1 MSARKWGVCQHCGGR
16 FKVCRYNGHHQ
27 KFCTR
32 KRCVADRKRLRQR
45 RCYRAQY
52 RSDEAFRE
60 SERKR
65 AREGMARRRAAGAG
79 VDDSPPGF
87 GVDPLHVVT
96 AVVSQLTDEKDPVC
110 VMERVRSFAG
120 WGRML
125 TESCLPRDGPG

>member
-1 MSARKWGVCQHCGGR
+1 MSARRWSVCVHCGRR
-16 FKVCRYNGHHQ
+16 FRVCRYNGHHQ

-32 KRCVADRKRLRQR
+32 KKCMTDRKRLRQR
-45 RCYRAQY
+45 KWYRNQY

-60 SERKR
+60 SEKER
-65 AREGMARRRAAGAG
+65 AREGIARRRSVG
-79 VDDSPPGF
+79 DDGGDSVP